1 VIHLRIIKVL
11 NISDDTKINF
21 HVVLSSLLLIFKNFI
36 AVTDELDESILLGW
50 LKENVGDKEESLKVL
65 NAVQLKLDKTRS
77 LIDELRA
84 MGHDITD
91 DHYVDLNFFSA
102 D

>member
-1 VIHLRIIKVL
+1 MIEAEKP
-11 NISDDTKINF
+11 STKSQTQ
-21 HVVLSSLLLIFKNFI
+21 HEVQGDSSKNNK
-36 AVTDELDESILLGW
+36 DELDESILLGW